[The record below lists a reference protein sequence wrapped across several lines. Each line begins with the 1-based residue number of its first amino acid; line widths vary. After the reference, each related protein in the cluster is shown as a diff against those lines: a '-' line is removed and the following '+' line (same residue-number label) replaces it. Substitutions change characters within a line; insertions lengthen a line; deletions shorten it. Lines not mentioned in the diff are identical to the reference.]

1 MEAVRHYD
9 IDIVENETC
18 IIPQQY
24 HIDHHVIV
32 AQYNVMKD
40 DIIYEAG
47 TQIVQ

>member
-9 IDIVENETC
+9 IDIVGIEIYTM
-18 IIPQQY
+18 IQLF

-32 AQYNVMKD
+32 AQYNVKKD

-47 TQIVQ
+47 IQVVQ